1 MVGWR
6 TFRGRRLHCTLF
18 LLLTFRAMLL
28 LKRLLLAPQKL
39 NIQIMLA
46 ALGKKL
52 INANITITIY
62 RTYFKV
68 VQRNFFFLENRGIY
82 YLKKY
87 LNLAKTGK
95 KIVESCLI

>member
-1 MVGWR
+1 
-6 TFRGRRLHCTLF
+6 
-18 LLLTFRAMLL
+18 
-28 LKRLLLAPQKL
+28 
-39 NIQIMLA
+39 MLA

-95 KIVESCLI
+95 KNSWVMFNLRNGFTDEYIQLPAIYKLILFW